1 MPDKPTVGINTIH
14 IFAYKEQLM
23 MKRIALTL
31 TFTLLT
37 AGSALAANFIESD
50 ELKKLLDQKQELIP
64 ADIQPAWPDFEKQ
77 HLPGSIETATPFPP
91 RLQKKTRLDKVLLI
105 ISQSNAPVIVICPAA
120 SPAPKTVMIICSAK
134 GVPAE
139 RMKILEDGIAG
150 WEFEQFLIK
159 GR

>member
-1 MPDKPTVGINTIH
+1 
-14 IFAYKEQLM
+14 M

-50 ELKKLLDQKQELIP
+50 ELQKTDWIKKQELILV
-64 ADIQPAWPDFEKQ
+64 DIQPAADFEKQ
-77 HLPGSIETATPFPP
+77 HLPGSIETNAFPA
-91 RLQKKTRLDKVLLI
+91 KTAEEKARLDKVLPI
-105 ISQSNAPVIVICPAA
+105 ISQSKAPVIVICPRGKSGAKN
-120 SPAPKTVMIICSAK
+120 SYDYLLSK

>member
-1 MPDKPTVGINTIH
+1 
-14 IFAYKEQLM
+14 M

-50 ELKKLLDQKQELIP
+50 ELKKLLDQKQELILV
-64 ADIQPAWPDFEKQ
+64 DIQPAADFEKQ
-77 HLPGSIETATPFPP
+77 HLPGSIETNAFPA
-91 RLQKKTRLDKVLLI
+91 KTAEEKARLDKVLPI
-105 ISQSNAPVIVICPAA
+105 ISQSKAPVIVICPRGKSGAKN
-120 SPAPKTVMIICSAK
+120 SYDYLLSK

>member
-1 MPDKPTVGINTIH
+1 LPDKPTVGINTIH

-50 ELKKLLDQKQELIP
+50 ELKKLLDQKQELILV
-64 ADIQPAWPDFEKQ
+64 DIQPAVDFEKQ
-77 HLPGSIETATPFPP
+77 HLPGSIETNAFPA
-91 RLQKKTRLDKVLLI
+91 KTAEEKARLDKVLPI
-105 ISQSNAPVIVICPAA
+105 ISQSKAPVIVICPRGKSGAKN
-120 SPAPKTVMIICSAK
+120 SYDYLLSK